1 LVKNLH
7 FSSFHYRKLE
17 SVLSSSPVSS
27 AERIDFVRGLIQKL
41 GLDEVQLHSSTA
53 VVTYPHAE
61 NRLEVISEEV
71 INSNLSSKYRT
82 EFDEALSWLNEAGSA
97 KVK

>member
-1 LVKNLH
+1 
-7 FSSFHYRKLE
+7 
-17 SVLSSSPVSS
+17 VSS
-27 AERIDFVRGLIQKL
+27 AERINFVRGLIQKL

-53 VVTYPHAE
+53 VVTYPHSK

-82 EFDEALSWLNEAGSA
+82 EFEFEFQALSWLNEAGSA